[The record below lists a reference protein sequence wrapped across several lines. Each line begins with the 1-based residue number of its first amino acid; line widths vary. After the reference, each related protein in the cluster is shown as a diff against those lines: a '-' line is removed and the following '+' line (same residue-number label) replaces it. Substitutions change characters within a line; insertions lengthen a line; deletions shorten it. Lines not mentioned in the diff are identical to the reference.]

1 MKPSKE
7 LIERAAKVGFIWK
20 DAYNEFISEW
30 YAHALL
36 SRFGEAYGQDVYLSD
51 GGYIDYEPILVEEIM
66 EAILDAEAYYKE

>member
-30 YAHALL
+30 YEDM
-36 SRFGEAYGQDVYLSD
+36 RVGEAYGQDVYLSD
-51 GGYIDYEPILVEEIM
+51 GEYIDYEPIPVEEIM
-66 EAILDAEAYYKE
+66 EAILEVESYDKE

>member
-30 YAHALL
+30 YEDM
-36 SRFGEAYGQDVYLSD
+36 RTGEEYGQDVYLSD
-51 GGYIDYEPILVEEIM
+51 GEYIDYEPIPVEEIM